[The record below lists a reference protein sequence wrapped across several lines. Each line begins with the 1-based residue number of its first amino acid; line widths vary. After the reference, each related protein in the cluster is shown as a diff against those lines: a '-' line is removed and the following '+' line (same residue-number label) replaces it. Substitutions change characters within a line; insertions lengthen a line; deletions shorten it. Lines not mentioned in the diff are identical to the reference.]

1 MRLCHTCRVP
11 LEILLV
17 GPLLALAVL
26 ALIAVAADISTLR
39 PQPTVRPGRA
49 SKAGGAGSARGEEE
63 FGLLRTV
70 ALSADLAAARAVRD
84 RLMALGIRATVGTDS
99 AGFARVLVF
108 GDEYEAAR
116 DAV

>member
-1 MRLCHTCRVP
+1 

-26 ALIAVAADISTLR
+26 ALIAVAADVSRLR
-39 PQPTVRPGRA
+39 SRPAVLPRPA
-49 SKAGGAGSARGEEE
+49 DVE

-70 ALSADLAAARAVRD
+70 TLAGDMASALSVRD
-84 RLMALGIRATVGTDS
+84 RLLAFGIRATVGTDRD
-99 AGFARVLVF
+99 GFVRVLVF
-108 GDEYEAAR
+108 VDEYQRAR

>member
-39 PQPTVRPGRA
+39 PQPTIRPGRA
-49 SKAGGAGSARGEEE
+49 GKAGGDEE

>member
-1 MRLCHTCRVP
+1 MP

-26 ALIAVAADISTLR
+26 ALIAVAADFTAHR
-39 PQPTVRPGRA
+39 PR
-49 SKAGGAGSARGEEE
+49 SAATAQEE

-84 RLMALGIRATVGTDS
+84 RLMALGIRATVGTDK

-108 GDEYEAAR
+108 SDEYEDAR

>member
-1 MRLCHTCRVP
+1 VRLCHTCRVP

-39 PQPTVRPGRA
+39 PQPAARPAKGA
-49 SKAGGAGSARGEEE
+49 AGGDEE

-84 RLMALGIRATVGTDS
+84 RLMALGIRATVGTDK

-108 GDEYEAAR
+108 GDEYEDAR

>member
-1 MRLCHTCRVP
+1 VRLCHTCRVP

-26 ALIAVAADISTLR
+26 ALIAVAADITTLR
-39 PQPTVRPGRA
+39 PQPAVRRA
-49 SKAGGAGSARGEEE
+49 KAAGGDEE

-84 RLMALGIRATVGTDS
+84 RLMALGIRATVGTDN

-108 GDEYEAAR
+108 GDEYEDAR

>member
-39 PQPTVRPGRA
+39 PQPTVRAGRA
-49 SKAGGAGSARGEEE
+49 SKAGGSARGEEE

>member
-1 MRLCHTCRVP
+1 MP

-26 ALIAVAADISTLR
+26 ALIAVAADITTLR
-39 PQPTVRPGRA
+39 PRPA
-49 SKAGGAGSARGEEE
+49 ARSEEE

-84 RLMALGIRATVGTDS
+84 RLMALGIRATVGTDRS
-99 AGFARVLVF
+99 GFVRVLVF
-108 GDEYEAAR
+108 SHEYEDAR

>member
-39 PQPTVRPGRA
+39 PQSTVRPGRA
-49 SKAGGAGSARGEEE
+49 SRARAAGGDEE

-108 GDEYEAAR
+108 GDEYEDAR

>member
-1 MRLCHTCRVP
+1 VP

-26 ALIAVAADISTLR
+26 ALIAVAADITTLR
-39 PQPTVRPGRA
+39 PGTIAESDG
-49 SKAGGAGSARGEEE
+49 E

-84 RLMALGIRATVGTDS
+84 RLMGLGIRATVGTDR

-108 GDEYEAAR
+108 SDEYEDAR

>member
-1 MRLCHTCRVP
+1 VRLCHTCRVP

-49 SKAGGAGSARGEEE
+49 SKAGGAGGDEE

-70 ALSADLAAARAVRD
+70 ALSADLAAAKAVRD
-84 RLMALGIRATVGTDS
+84 RLMALGIRATVGTDN

>member
-1 MRLCHTCRVP
+1 

-26 ALIAVAADISTLR
+26 ALIAVAADITTLR
-39 PQPTVRPGRA
+39 PRPTPKGD
-49 SKAGGAGSARGEEE
+49 EE

-84 RLMALGIRATVGTDS
+84 RLMALGIRATVGTDR
-99 AGFARVLVF
+99 AGFVRVLVF
-108 GDEYEAAR
+108 SDEYEDAR

>member
-1 MRLCHTCRVP
+1 MP

-26 ALIAVAADISTLR
+26 ALIAVAADITTLR
-39 PQPTVRPGRA
+39 PRTVA
-49 SKAGGAGSARGEEE
+49 AGDEE

-70 ALSADLAAARAVRD
+70 ALSADLRAARAVRD
-84 RLMALGIRATVGTDS
+84 RLMAMGIRATVGTDR

-108 GDEYEAAR
+108 SDEYEDAR

>member
-1 MRLCHTCRVP
+1 VAARWHTGRVP

-26 ALIAVAADISTLR
+26 ALIAVAADFSSLR
-39 PQPTVRPGRA
+39 SRPLA
-49 SKAGGAGSARGEEE
+49 AVVPAPAADQE

-70 ALSADLAAARAVRD
+70 ALAADVASAGAVRD
-84 RLMALGIRATVGTDS
+84 RLTARGIRATVGTDG

-108 GDEYEAAR
+108 ADEYERAR

>member
-1 MRLCHTCRVP
+1 MP

-26 ALIAVAADISTLR
+26 ALIAVAADVSLLR
-39 PQPTVRPGRA
+39 SRPA
-49 SKAGGAGSARGEEE
+49 ARTGPPPVDNE

-70 ALSADLAAARAVRD
+70 VLAGDLASALSVRD
-84 RLMALGIRATVGTDS
+84 RLNAFGIRATVGTDRD
-99 AGFARVLVF
+99 GFVRVLVF
-108 GDEYEAAR
+108 VDEYERAR

>member
-1 MRLCHTCRVP
+1 

-26 ALIAVAADISTLR
+26 ALIAVAADVTTLR
-39 PQPTVRPGRA
+39 SRSVAPA
-49 SKAGGAGSARGEEE
+49 SPARVDNE

-70 ALSADLAAARAVRD
+70 TLTSDLASARSVRD
-84 RLMALGIRATVGTDS
+84 RLRAFGIRATVGTDRE
-99 AGFARVLVF
+99 GFVRVLVF
-108 GDEYEAAR
+108 IHEYERAR